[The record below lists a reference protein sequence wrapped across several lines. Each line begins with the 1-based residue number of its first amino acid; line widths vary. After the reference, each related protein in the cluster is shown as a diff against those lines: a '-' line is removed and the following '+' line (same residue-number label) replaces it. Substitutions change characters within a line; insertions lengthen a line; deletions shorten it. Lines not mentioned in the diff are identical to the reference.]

1 MKMEILM
8 SLTLE
13 ELRAQKEKRKEKLF
27 QGLKE
32 IVQQLKEM
40 GAIRIILFG
49 SVARGKVGRWS
60 DLDLLVIMPPIKS
73 GKEWMKEIYEN
84 VERSVDC
91 DILAHTEEELN
102 THIPISRFLRYVLK
116 TGKVVY
122 ETRSLESH

>member
-1 MKMEILM
+1 M
-8 SLTLE
+8 SLSLE
-13 ELRAQKEKRKEKLF
+13 ELRAQKEKRKEQLF

-32 IVQQLKEM
+32 IVQQIKEM

-49 SVARGKVGRWS
+49 SFAGGKVGRWS
-60 DLDLLVIMPPIKS
+60 DLDLLVIMPPTRS

-84 VERSVDC
+84 VERPVDC

-102 THIPISRFLRYVLK
+102 KHIPISRFLRYVLK

-122 ETRSLESH
+122 ETRS